1 MIINEKNTK
10 RASRK
15 RRHKKIRSTLEGTSE
30 RPRIS
35 VYRSNRGVQVQ
46 LIDDQKSHTI
56 AITSSV
62 KDNKNPLE
70 AAKDAGLRLAKEAKD
85 KGIKKAVFD
94 RGGLAYHGRVKM
106 VAEGAR
112 EGGLQF

>member
-1 MIINEKNTK
+1 MIIKEKNTK
-10 RASRK
+10 ESRK
-15 RRHKKIRSTLEGTSE
+15 RRHKKIRTTLEGTSE

-35 VYRSNRGVQVQ
+35 VHRSNKGVQVQ
-46 LIDDQKSHTI
+46 LIDDQKGHTI
-56 AITSSV
+56 ALTSSI
-62 KDNKNPLE
+62 KDNKNPME

-85 KGIKKAVFD
+85 KDIKEAVFD
-94 RGGLAYHGRVKM
+94 RGGFAYHGRVKM